1 MRRFG
6 MVLILTCAGSL
17 LLAAPALAANS
28 HKGKVVAAGGGKLTM
43 TDMAGQNQHTHAVA
57 VDATITC
64 GGKPCGLEDL
74 QAGAT
79 ITVTLEKTS
88 GQTVVTMIREGK
100 AQKASK

>member
-1 MRRFG
+1 MRRVG
-6 MVLILTCAGSL
+6 TLLASTCAVSL

-28 HKGKVVAAGGGKLTM
+28 HKGKVVEAGAGKLTM
-43 TDMAGQNQHTHAVA
+43 TNMAGQNQQTHAVA

-64 GGKPCGLEDL
+64 GGKQCGLEDL

-79 ITVTLEKTS
+79 ITVTLEKSS
-88 GQTVVTMIREGK
+88 GQTVVTMIRERE